1 MSAVLKLDRIER
13 TFYQGGR
20 ELRVLKGA
28 SLTLKEGEVVGL
40 LGASGSGKST
50 LLHIAGLLERPDAG
64 QVIMNGKPSG
74 KLTEQERTLMRRDNL
89 GFIYQFHHLL
99 QEFTATENVMLPL
112 RIIGRSVTFAK
123 PEAEKFLKAVGLG
136 ERMDHLPS
144 QLSGG
149 EQQRVAIA
157 RAMVNKPLV
166 ILADEPTGNLDKE
179 TADRVIGAF
188 IKLVRA
194 NKMAALIATHNV
206 VLAGRMDRC
215 LLLYDGVLSR
225 KKL

>member
-1 MSAVLKLDRIER
+1 MSAVLKLDGIER

-20 ELRVLKGA
+20 ELRVLKGT
-28 SLTLKEGEVVGL
+28 SLALREGEVTGL

-64 QVIMNGKPSG
+64 QVIMNGKSSA
-74 KLTEQERTLMRRDNL
+74 KLTEHERTLVRRNSL
-89 GFIYQFHHLL
+89 GFVYQFHHLL

-112 RIIGRSVTFAK
+112 RIIGKSVAYAK
-123 PEAEKFLKAVGLG
+123 TEAEKYLSDVGLG
-136 ERMDHLPS
+136 ERVDHLPS

-157 RAMVNKPLV
+157 RAMVSKPLV
-166 ILADEPTGNLDKE
+166 ILADEPTGNLDEE

-206 VLAGRMDRC
+206 SLARRMDRC
-215 LLLYDGVLSR
+215 LLLHDGVLR
-225 KKL
+225 PKKS

>member
-1 MSAVLKLDRIER
+1 
-13 TFYQGGR
+13 
-20 ELRVLKGA
+20 
-28 SLTLKEGEVVGL
+28 
-40 LGASGSGKST
+40 
-50 LLHIAGLLERPDAG
+50 
-64 QVIMNGKPSG
+64 
-74 KLTEQERTLMRRDNL
+74 MRRDNL